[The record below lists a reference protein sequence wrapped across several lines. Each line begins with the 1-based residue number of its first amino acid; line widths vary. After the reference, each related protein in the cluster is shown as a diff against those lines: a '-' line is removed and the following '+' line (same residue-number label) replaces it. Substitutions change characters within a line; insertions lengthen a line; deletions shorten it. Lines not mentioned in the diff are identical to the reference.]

1 MAVVERQ
8 ALLEA
13 LLQSIVND
21 FDLENK
27 TKLTKV
33 SSTFCILNKRISIF
47 PCVVNSCQQLLIKL
61 TIWSMS
67 NHIMIYC

>member
-33 SSTFCILNKRISIF
+33 SSTFCILNKGILIF
-47 PCVVNSCQQLLIKL
+47 PCVLHSCRQLLIKL
-61 TIWSMS
+61 MIWSMS